1 MSAPG
6 SAGHPDRATT
16 MRVLY
21 AIEGLGTGG
30 TERSLA
36 EMLPPLTAAGV
47 EPEVVCLFR
56 REGCHAAVEAAGAPV
71 TVLDAHGWTGRLRE
85 LRRHLGERQPDLVH
99 TMLFRTDLLGR
110 LAAAGTGVP
119 VLGSLVGTP
128 YAPTRLRDPRIDP
141 RRLGLARRADSWT
154 ARRLCRHFHA
164 VSRTVAEA
172 AVRDLGLPPERIT
185 VVPRGRDPRRLGSPS
200 PRRRARSRER
210 LGLGDDERVVVTAG
224 RHEFQKGQLDLV
236 EAIARLADRGR
247 TLLLIAGRE
256 GTLTPELRSAAAPLG
271 DRVRLLGHRDDLPEI
286 LAAADLFAFPSLYEG
301 MPGAVIEAMA
311 LGLPV
316 VASDI
321 PPVREV
327 VEPGVSALLVPP
339 GEPGSLAAAIDA
351 MLADRER
358 ASAAGRRGREIFE
371 GRFTLERSVRGM
383 LDLYRRQLEP
393 IAAGGG

>member
-1 MSAPG
+1 
-6 SAGHPDRATT
+6 

-30 TERSLA
+30 AERSLA
-36 EMLPPLTAAGV
+36 EMLPLLAAGGV

-56 REGCHAAVEAAGAPV
+56 RQGAHEAVEAAGVPV
-71 TVLDAHGWTGRLRE
+71 TVLGARGWAGRLRE
-85 LRRHLGERQPDLVH
+85 LRRRLRRRRPDLVH

-128 YAPTRLRDPRIDP
+128 YAAVRLGDPRIDP
-141 RRLGLARRADSWT
+141 RRLRLARRADSWT

-164 VSRTVAEA
+164 VSHAVAEA
-172 AVRDLGLPPERIT
+172 AVRDLGVAPERIT
-185 VVPRGRDPRRLGSPS
+185 VVPRGRDPERLGRGSPE
-200 PRRRARSRER
+200 RRAESRRR
-210 LGLGDDERVVVTAG
+210 LGLGDDQRVVVTAG

-236 EAIARLADRGR
+236 AAMARLAGGEREGPV
-247 TLLLIAGRE
+247 LLIAGRE
-256 GTLTPELRSAAAPLG
+256 GTSTLELRAAAAPLG
-271 DRVRLLGHRDDLPEI
+271 RRVRLLGHRDDLPDV
-286 LAAADLFAFPSLYEG
+286 LAAGDLFAFPSRYEG

-321 PPVREV
+321 RPVREV

-339 GEPGSLAAAIDA
+339 GDPDSLAAAIDA
-351 MLADRER
+351 MLTDHRLAG
-358 ASAAGRRGREIFE
+358 AAGRRGRALFE
-371 GRFTLERSVRGM
+371 ERFTLERSVHGM
-383 LDLYRRQLEP
+383 LDLYRRQVAP
-393 IAAGGG
+393 AALAGA